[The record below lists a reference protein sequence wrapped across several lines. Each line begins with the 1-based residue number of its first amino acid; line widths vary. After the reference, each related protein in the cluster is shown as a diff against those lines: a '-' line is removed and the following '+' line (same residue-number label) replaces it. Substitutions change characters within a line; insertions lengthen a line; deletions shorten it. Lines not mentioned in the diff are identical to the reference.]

1 MTVGEWTFAFV
12 DLAGFTALTEA
23 HGDEVAAANVARF
36 YDMARQT
43 LVGSTQL
50 VKGIGDAVLLAA
62 DNPEDGVSTVKALMS
77 AVETEGNF
85 PLARAA
91 LHTGTGVRS
100 RDDRGGIDF
109 VGSGVNLAARVAGY
123 ATCRQVLLTET
134 VAEGLDSRRWPLR
147 RLGHAQFQ
155 NVPNPIVLLEL
166 ILEDGPAG
174 DVDPVCR
181 MRVSPGAVVAS
192 IRHGERSYVFCS
204 LECVAA
210 FAANPEIYAT
220 ATGGAA

>member
-36 YDMARQT
+36 YEMARQA
-43 LVGSTQL
+43 LVGSARL

-62 DNPEDGVSTVKALMS
+62 QEPEDGVSSVKALMT
-77 AVETEGNF
+77 AVEAEENF
-85 PLARAA
+85 PLIRAG

-100 RDDRGGIDF
+100 QDERGAIDF
-109 VGSGVNLAARVAGY
+109 VGSGVNLAARVTGH
-123 ATCRQVLLTET
+123 ATCRQVLLTEM
-134 VAEGLDSRRWPLR
+134 VAKGLDHRRWPLR
-147 RLGHAQFQ
+147 RLGNAQFR
-155 NVPNPIVLLEL
+155 NVSKPVMLFEL
-166 ILEDGPAG
+166 ILADGPAG
-174 DVDPVCR
+174 EVDPVCR

-192 IRHGERSYVFCS
+192 IRHGEHDYVFCS

-210 FAANPEIYAT
+210 FAARPDDYAT
-220 ATGGAA
+220 SGGGAA